1 MTFRLNNYFS
11 MIKILIILLSTLLI
25 SACSASYEKIKNI
38 ESSNENSL
46 KNNLLK
52 VYKQKA
58 KYEAEEMH
66 DWNSAKLYSEKALH
80 ALEGK
85 EIKPQEITYWKLPA
99 STGKELTKS
108 YNDLM
113 KIYDEIKVIDP
124 YNLAVAISSLDCWAE
139 QQEENW
145 QTDHIQK
152 CKNDFFKSMH
162 KMYEKI
168 VEKRKKK
175 SEDKIEQTLN
185 DDSESVSIVTE
196 NKNNEILQII
206 YFDFDNSTLS
216 KVSLEEIK
224 MFLRKYEKQINNY
237 IVVGHS
243 DRKGKDEYNLK
254 LSLNRA
260 EAVKKILVSEGIL
273 EEKIK
278 VLGKGELFPAVP
290 TKNEVAH
297 PANRRVEI
305 SSN

>member
-1 MTFRLNNYFS
+1 MF
-11 MIKILIILLSTLLI
+11 KITIFTLFILAVLSG
-25 SACSASYEKIKNI
+25 CSADYKKLSQNSYSSESKFNKTLIK
-38 ESSNENSL
+38 E
-46 KNNLLK
+46 
-52 VYKQKA
+52 YKKLA
-58 KYEAEEMH
+58 EFEAEEMH

-85 EIKPQEITYWKLPA
+85 EIKPQEIKYWKLPA

-124 YNLAVAISSLDCWAE
+124 YNLAIAISSLDCWAE

-145 QTDHIQK
+145 QIDHIQK

-216 KVSLEEIK
+216 EVSLEEIK

-243 DRKGKDEYNLK
+243 DRKGKKEYNLK
-254 LSLNRA
+254 LSLKRA
-260 EAVKKILVSEGIL
+260 EEVKKILVSEGIN
-273 EEKIK
+273 EKKIK
-278 VLGKGELFPAVP
+278 VLGKGELFPAVL
-290 TKNEVAH
+290 TKNGVAH

>member
-1 MTFRLNNYFS
+1 MQL
-11 MIKILIILLSTLLI
+11 
-25 SACSASYEKIKNI
+25 
-38 ESSNENSL
+38 
-46 KNNLLK
+46 
-52 VYKQKA
+52 
-58 KYEAEEMH
+58 
-66 DWNSAKLYSEKALH
+66 
-80 ALEGK
+80 K
-85 EIKPQEITYWKLPA
+85 EIDQL
-99 STGKELTKS
+99 KE
-108 YNDLM
+108 
-113 KIYDEIKVIDP
+113 
-124 YNLAVAISSLDCWAE
+124 
-139 QQEENW
+139 
-145 QTDHIQK
+145 
-152 CKNDFFKSMH
+152 
-162 KMYEKI
+162 
-168 VEKRKKK
+168 
-175 SEDKIEQTLN
+175 KIEQTLN

-216 KVSLEEIK
+216 EVSLEEIK

>member
-1 MTFRLNNYFS
+1 

-113 KIYDEIKVIDP
+113 KIYNEIKVIDP